1 MRATT
6 VTSWQ
11 SQMELSYPPMNYWKM
26 VRNWKFRQPRIQE
39 KKRGASVGICCET
52 GGYAPPFSLFLA
64 SGTLSWAFLEQTP
77 RKPFRKC
84 PVCPI
89 GP

>member
-1 MRATT
+1 M
-6 VTSWQ
+6 S
-11 SQMELSYPPMNYWKM
+11 
-26 VRNWKFRQPRIQE
+26 
-39 KKRGASVGICCET
+39 ET
-52 GGYAPPFSLFLA
+52 GSLDNQEFRKKWGELAWEFAAKPGVTPHIFSYFSA

-84 PVCPI
+84 PMCPI